1 MEQTQEP
8 KAPVLKI
15 FYLLLTAAL
24 ILMVLD
30 GFYMLPEGRQAV
42 ITQFGA
48 PVGEPVTEAGLKMKM
63 PFLHRVRMFEKR
75 ILIWDGYPNEIPT
88 NDKTF
93 IYMDTTARWRIKDAL
108 HFLQAVGSEER
119 AQTLLND
126 IINGA
131 VRDMVNQN
139 DLIEIIRS
147 SDWNPEYVVQTSSA
161 RDLTR
166 PPQKGRDQISR
177 MVLEQA
183 SKDALNKYGI
193 ELIDVM
199 FKRVN
204 YIDSVRRRVYER
216 MIAERLRIANE
227 KRSLGEGSYQEIVGK
242 MGREQQEITSE
253 ARRQATEIRG
263 RADAEASRLYGE
275 TYSQNAEFYS
285 FQKSLESYQDIL
297 GRNSS
302 LVLSPKADLFRYL
315 ESPAAQQ

>member
-1 MEQTQEP
+1 MSQLMP
-8 KAPVLKI
+8 KNQMLNGL
-15 FYLLLTAAL
+15 YLLLAGVL
-24 ILMVLD
+24 LLLLLD
-30 GFYMLPEGRQAV
+30 GFYILPEGRQAV

-48 PVGEPVTEAGLKMKM
+48 PVGQPVTEAGLKMKM

-108 HFLQAVGSEER
+108 HFLQAAGSEER

-147 SDWNPEYVVQTSSA
+147 SDWNPEYVTGTTSGS
-161 RDLTR
+161 DLTK
-166 PPQKGRDQISR
+166 PPQKGRDQISQ

-183 SKDALNKYGI
+183 SKDALKYGI

-204 YIDSVRRRVYER
+204 YIDSVRKRVYDR
-216 MIAERLRIANE
+216 MISERKRIAAE
-227 KRSLGEGSYQEIVGK
+227 KRSQGEGRKAEILGK
-242 MGREQQEITSE
+242 VERELKEITSE
-253 ARRQATEIRG
+253 AQRQATEIRG
-263 RADAEASRLYGE
+263 KADAEASRLYGE
-275 TYSQNAEFYS
+275 TYSGAAEFYS
-285 FQKSLESYQDIL
+285 FQKSLESYQSIL
-297 GRNSS
+297 GGNTS
-302 LVLSPKADLFRYL
+302 LILSPESDLFKYL
-315 ESPAAQQ
+315 QSTAVRQ